1 MQKIIFNSEDF
12 TSVKRTEGLSNTSES
27 PRNQKL
33 LVRLTEMRVQRKID
47 RLVISERYPLL
58 LEKLVGF
65 KKRFLYTYFEN
76 NSLELKDF
84 FVVLRR
90 ICRLLQHRLH
100 LEVVMRTMSYSINGL
115 KYELRMNARHEIK
128 VTMLHERVCEDFWKT
143 KVLETLI
150 VVRNLLQDLYE
161 GVDLDDL
168 TEENLRKSHLV
179 AYCLSQTK
187 DKDSCKIFGHF
198 LAFCNE

>member
-1 MQKIIFNSEDF
+1 MQKIIFNSENF
-12 TSVKRTEGLSNTSES
+12 TSVKRAEGLSNTSES
-27 PRNQKL
+27 SRNQKL
-33 LVRLTEMRVQRKID
+33 LIRLTEMRVQRKID

-90 ICRLLQHRLH
+90 ICRLLHHRLH
-100 LEVVMRTMSYSINGL
+100 LEVVMKIMMYSINGL
-115 KYELRMNARHEIK
+115 KCELRMNARHEIK

-150 VVRNLLQDLYE
+150 VVRNLLQDLYD

-179 AYCLSQTK
+179 AYCLSHNN

-198 LAFCNE
+198 IAFCQE